1 MIIFVKKDMEIWK
14 DIKGFDNYKVS
25 NLGNIKNSNFKRMN
39 KEQEIKSTKN
49 SSGYLLVS
57 LFYKGKR
64 NRVMVH
70 RLVASEFLE
79 NKENK
84 SCVNHINGIKTD
96 NRVENLE
103 WNTYSEN
110 TLHAFKHGL
119 MKNANGE
126 NQHLSKL
133 KEKDVLDIRKNEY
146 NLSYRK
152 LAIKYNVST
161 YAIYSVVKN
170 KTWKHI

>member
-1 MIIFVKKDMEIWK
+1 MEVWKKIS
-14 DIKGFDNYKVS
+14 GFENYEVS

-39 KEQEIKSTKN
+39 KEQEIKSAKN

-57 LFYKGKR
+57 LFDNGKR

-70 RLVASEFLE
+70 RLVSDSFLLNPE
-79 NKENK
+79 NKK
-84 SCVNHINGIKTD
+84 RVNHINGIKTD

-103 WNTYSEN
+103 WNTHSEN
-110 TLHAFKHGL
+110 TKHAFKIGL

-133 KEKDVLDIRKNEY
+133 KEKDVLDIRKNED
-146 NLSYRK
+146 NLSYKK
-152 LAIKYNVST
+152 LANKYNVSVFS
-161 YAIYSVVKN
+161 IYSVIKR